1 MRKSYAFA
9 LVVMVL
15 AASVAMADPY
25 MSVWG
30 VDTPA
35 TRVNNSWVG
44 SSGMIMTPVAKTV
57 APQAGIWAA
66 HYIDYDD
73 GKIQTANI
81 NFGITPSFELGAA
94 YIDVDGGDSETVANA
109 KYSLNLADW
118 TGNEDA
124 PQLAVG
130 AWDIANK
137 YNRSFYIV
145 LSQDIRMSENG
156 DTSNFRL
163 HLGYGDNDADAGML
177 DGFFGG
183 VEFIPFERGL
193 IQLEHDG
200 ENVNAAFNYYLSDT
214 VDVEIGSLDGDL
226 GAGISLHTGF

>member
-1 MRKSYAFA
+1 MRKSYALV

-35 TRVNNSWVG
+35 TRVNNSWIG

-57 APQAGIWAA
+57 APQAGIWTV
-66 HYIDYDD
+66 HYIDYDA
-73 GKIQTANI
+73 GKVQSANV
-81 NFGITPSFELGAA
+81 NFGITPSLEVGAA
-94 YIDVDGGDSETVANA
+94 YIDVDGDGSEVVANA
-109 KYSLNLADW
+109 KYSLDLAKW

-124 PQLAVG
+124 PEVAIG
-130 AWDIANK
+130 AWDIANEF
-137 YNRSFYIV
+137 NRSFYVV
-145 LSQDIRMSENG
+145 LSQDVRLKESG

-163 HLGYGDNDADAGML
+163 HLGYGDNDLDGGAL

-183 VEFIPFERGL
+183 IEFIPFERGL

-200 ENVNAAFNYYLSDT
+200 ENLNAAFNYYISDT
-214 VDVEIGSLDGDL
+214 VGLQIGSLDGDL